1 MYSNFKLIVCEKNE
15 EYKLSKNIENQ
26 HDKLFKDLLNNKEE
40 LKSFLF
46 DYLKIDIRDKE
57 IEKCSNSYISREY
70 RVFESDIVYKI
81 KNENKYILVEHQS
94 SIDER
99 MPYRILNYSTE
110 ILKEVVDEKYERNR
124 NYKYPL
130 IIPIVLYTGERK
142 WTANIAL
149 SKKTENGKKKYLEMK
164 YELVD
169 INQYNEE
176 ELLNKKTAISY
187 AMLIEK
193 NKGKDSLIKIL
204 DKIVMN
210 CDNKQISNKMQ
221 KIIQYL
227 LYPILGEDTEKMVKK
242 FNKKEEFDMK
252 TAQDYIREEIAEI
265 RRQGIEEGKR
275 INMKTAQDYIK
286 EEIAEIRR
294 QGIEEGKR
302 INMKTAQDYIKEEI
316 AEIRRQGKEE
326 GKSEGI
332 KQERKMIVLNMI
344 KSKIKIEKI
353 KEYTG
358 IDKEEIEKIAAS
370 I

>member
-1 MYSNFKLIVCEKNE
+1 
-15 EYKLSKNIENQ
+15 
-26 HDKLFKDLLNNKEE
+26 
-40 LKSFLF
+40 
-46 DYLKIDIRDKE
+46 
-57 IEKCSNSYISREY
+57 
-70 RVFESDIVYKI
+70 
-81 KNENKYILVEHQS
+81 
-94 SIDER
+94 
-99 MPYRILNYSTE
+99 
-110 ILKEVVDEKYERNR
+110 
-124 NYKYPL
+124 
-130 IIPIVLYTGERK
+130 
-142 WTANIAL
+142 
-149 SKKTENGKKKYLEMK
+149 
-164 YELVD
+164 
-169 INQYNEE
+169 
-176 ELLNKKTAISY
+176 
-187 AMLIEK
+187 
-193 NKGKDSLIKIL
+193 
-204 DKIVMN
+204 
-210 CDNKQISNKMQ
+210 
-221 KIIQYL
+221 
-227 LYPILGEDTEKMVKK
+227 
-242 FNKKEEFDMK
+242 MK
-252 TAQDYIREEIAEI
+252 TAQDYIKEEIAEI